1 MKMNTRGWM
10 NKPMLLFFGTLVT
23 TLAIGAMWAPD
34 KRNEDSSE
42 DRRAPVRLSESTDP
56 VTAGQNYSVTIPVDA
71 SEKGDTGDL
80 WKAFA
85 EVLRVERVAPEE
97 DTRLKERSAAKK
109 EFHHMSGILNELEEQ
124 GLTGEALYGA
134 AERRLYEANAEGALR
149 MLEAH
154 RRLEEDLANADLD
167 SMDPEERFEVLVR
180 ARREAFGEETAE
192 QLFFEKEAYTQYKL
206 EEKAI
211 VQDTDL
217 TEAEKH
223 SEILGRRNA
232 LQVELASRGSYVSF
246 SDERREEL
254 DRRLRERNGEAVEA
268 MSEEERAA
276 AVWEM
281 YREELPPEML
291 AKAEKVLAAQA
302 QRRATFE
309 AHQEMRED
317 ILRDEDL
324 SSEQKQEL
332 LEELS
337 DEYNAGG

>member
-1 MKMNTRGWM
+1 MKTNAKGWM
-10 NKPMLLFFGTLVT
+10 SKPMLFLFGMLVT
-23 TLAIGAMWAPD
+23 ALAIGAMWAPD

-42 DRRAPVRLSESTDP
+42 DRRAPVRISESTEP
-56 VTAGQNYSVTIPVDA
+56 VTAGQRYSVTIPVDA
-71 SEKGDTGDL
+71 SAKGDDGDL

-109 EFHHMSGILNELEEQ
+109 EFHEMSGIVRELREQ
-124 GLTGEALYGA
+124 GLTGEALYEA
-134 AERRLYEANAEGALR
+134 AESRLYEANAEGALK
-149 MLEAH
+149 MLEAN

-167 SMDPEERFEVLVR
+167 SMDPEDRFEVLVG
-180 ARREAFGEETAE
+180 ARREAFGEETAD

-211 VQDTDL
+211 VRDTDL
-217 TEAEKH
+217 TETEKR

-276 AVWEM
+276 AIWDM

-302 QRRATFE
+302 ERRAAFE
-309 AHQEMRED
+309 AHQEMSEA
-317 ILRDEDL
+317 ILNDEDL
-324 SSEQKQEL
+324 SFEEKQEL
-332 LEELS
+332 LEGLS